1 MQSKTT
7 QRDLMFRNFQIHKYR
22 PEGMVPTVT
31 MTSQINVT
39 RMLEL
44 KKIANSNKTFPL
56 HITITHIVTKA
67 VADSLKNYPLLFS
80 FFNNNKIIENQE
92 LVISIPVDVEQ
103 HVEYIVLHNPGSKSL
118 STIAEEFTTELDKI
132 HTGNGTFFHVIKQL
146 MENKNRSDNND
157 PIEFLRQHL
166 GNFPIS
172 NFGSFHIDSGTL
184 ALAQPVIAGLCVG
197 SVKSTAYKQA
207 DEWIEAMMLPLTIS
221 FDHRPI
227 DGAYVGR
234 FLNEVKKLLE
244 NPDTIF
250 NVEE

>member
-1 MQSKTT
+1 MQSKIA
-7 QRDLMFRNFQIHKYR
+7 QRDLMFRHFQIHKYR
-22 PEGMVPTVT
+22 AEGMVPTVT

-44 KKIANSNKTFPL
+44 KEIANANKTFPF

-67 VADSLKNYPLLFS
+67 VADSLKKYPLLFS
-80 FFNNNKIIENQE
+80 FFYNNVIIENQE
-92 LVISIPVDVEQ
+92 LVISIPVDVEH
-103 HVEYIVLHNPGSKSL
+103 HVEYIVLHNPDSKSL
-118 STIAEEFTTELDKI
+118 STIAEEFTIELDKI
-132 HTGNGTFFHVIKQL
+132 RTGNGTFFHVIKQL
-146 MENKNRSDNND
+146 MENSKGSDHNT
-157 PIEFLRQHL
+157 IEFLRQHL

-184 ALAQPVIAGLCVG
+184 ALAQPVIAGLCIG
-197 SVKSTAYKQA
+197 SVKSTAYEKS
-207 DEWIEAMMLPLTIS
+207 DEWIEVMMLPLTIS

-234 FLNEVKKLLE
+234 FLNEVKQLLE

-250 NVEE
+250 SSIE

>member
-1 MQSKTT
+1 M
-7 QRDLMFRNFQIHKYR
+7 I
-22 PEGMVPTVT
+22 PTVT

-44 KKIANSNKTFPL
+44 KKFANANKTFPF
-56 HITITHIVTKA
+56 HITITHVITKA

-92 LVISIPVDVEQ
+92 LVLSIPVDVEQ
-103 HVEYIVLHNPGSKSL
+103 HVEYIVLHNPDSKSL

-146 MENKNRSDNND
+146 MENPDGSHND
-157 PIEFLRQHL
+157 TIEFLRQHL

-184 ALAQPVIAGLCVG
+184 ALSQPVIAGLCVG
-197 SVKSTAYKQA
+197 SVKSAVYKQ
-207 DEWIEAMMLPLTIS
+207 S
-221 FDHRPI
+221 
-227 DGAYVGR
+227 GNGS
-234 FLNEVKKLLE
+234 KQ
-244 NPDTIF
+244 
-250 NVEE
+250 